1 MSDFCLVL
9 SIPPSV
15 EEKLLDLL
23 LGAVSN
29 GVFTTI
35 PAFSH
40 GTAIGRLS
48 SLEQVMGR
56 SASVQVQIL
65 VTEEEM
71 NDLLQRLRVEFCGTK
86 LRYWAS
92 PVAARGEI
100 E

>member
-1 MSDFCLVL
+1 MSKFCLAL

-15 EEKLLDLL
+15 EEKLLDVL
-23 LGAVSN
+23 LGAV
-29 GVFTTI
+29 GDKGFTSVPT
-35 PAFSH
+35 FSH
-40 GTAIGRLS
+40 GTPRGRLS
-48 SLEQVMGR
+48 NLEQVMGR

-71 NDLLQRLRVEFCGTK
+71 DDLLQRLRDEFHGSG

-92 PVAARGEI
+92 PVVVEGEI